1 MINEKLI
8 KNRSPGFWIGGS
20 KKATTTVVIWEWS
33 DGAVWNFTN
42 WDVDGDSKSR
52 GETGRFLMMQGVSP
66 ALDPSHHGKWTAH
79 SGIVPN
85 SDPPSRQKAFFLCKY
100 QCNCP
105 PPPPPPPRA
114 TTTTTEPSA
123 VVQLLQLL
131 QPLLTTSTTTS
142 TTEPSAAAQRLQQ
155 LQPLATTPSAAATLN
170 AGHLLLVVPIFV
182 WIFLV
187 N

>member
-20 KKATTTVVIWEWS
+20 KKATTTVLIWEWS
-33 DGAVWNFTN
+33 DGSVWNFTN
-42 WDVDGDSKSR
+42 WDVDEDNKSR
-52 GETGRFLMMQGVSP
+52 AETGRFLMMQGLSP
-66 ALDPSHHGKWTAH
+66 ALDPRHHGKWTPH

-85 SDPPSRQKAFFLCKY
+85 SDPPIRQKAFFLCKY

-105 PPPPPPPRA
+105 PPPPPLPRV

-131 QPLLTTSTTTS
+131 QPLSTTSTTTS
-142 TTEPSAAAQRLQQ
+142 TTEPSAVVQRLQQ
-155 LQPLATTPSAAATLN
+155 LQPLVTTPSAAAPLN
-170 AGHLLLVVPIFV
+170 AGHLLLVVPMFV